1 MYLWGLCTR
10 PRAYPRRSRAATPT
24 TAHDAVIGLW
34 NLWGELTC
42 PFCGYEHEVPRAI
55 TAAAAF
61 AEAERAYRE
70 AKDAIYG
77 DLAEAAGITHYPA

>member
-1 MYLWGLCTR
+1 MPPYVPFGIVHQTPDISPPVEGRDAYYC
-10 PRAYPRRSRAATPT
+10 PRCGNR
-24 TAHDAVIGLW
+24 LW

-77 DLAEAAGITHYPA
+77 DLAEAAG